1 MNLATMHT
9 EADMISMQEAAETLN
24 VPLPYL
30 AELIESGEL
39 NAVKIGSSVCLS
51 SATVRRYKDASMK
64 RRKAAL
70 DELAKLSQ
78 ELGLG

>member
-1 MNLATMHT
+1 MNSEPMRT
-9 EADMISMQEAAETLN
+9 EAEMINTQDAAEILN
-24 VPLPYL
+24 VSLLYL

-39 NAVKIGSSVCLS
+39 NAVKIGSSLCLS
-51 SATVRRYKDASMK
+51 GAEVRRYKDASM
-64 RRKAAL
+64 RQRKAAL